1 MTHSPEAEIFLSSG
15 AFGATSIGGIVDIC
29 EHLGFRNVE
38 LSSGLPWSERLEE
51 DVIAA
56 SGRCRFLVHN
66 YFPAPRE
73 PFVLN
78 LAARDATVLER
89 SREHC
94 RRAIRLC
101 GAVGAPLYSVHAG
114 FAFEVDPSRLG
125 RRLADADRYP
135 LSEALTIFVES
146 LRMLCEYGEA
156 RRVGVAVENN
166 VVAPMNLIEGRNQ
179 LLLGATAEEMLEI
192 RERVAH
198 PGLSALIDVGHLKV
212 TASALGF
219 DAVRCIDLLAEW
231 TSVFHLSDNDGETD
245 ENKMFGPDAWFMDV
259 IRKHPG
265 RMKVVESYGLT
276 VEEMY
281 HALVTVRSL

>member
-1 MTHSPEAEIFLSSG
+1 MTPPPEAGIFLSSG
-15 AFGATSIGGIVDIC
+15 AFRAASLGGIVDVC
-29 EHLGFRNVE
+29 DELGFHNVE
-38 LSSGLPWSERLEE
+38 LSSGLPWSERLED

-56 SGRCRFLVHN
+56 SDRCRFLVHN
-66 YFPAPRE
+66 YFPAPRV

-78 LAARDATVLER
+78 LAAKDVAVLER

-101 GAVGAPLYSVHAG
+101 AAVGAPFYSVHAG

-135 LSEALTIFVES
+135 LDQALAIFVES
-146 LRMLCEYGEA
+146 LQMLCEYGA
-156 RRVGVAVENN
+156 THHVGVAVENN

-179 LLLGATAEEMLEI
+179 LLLGATAEELQEI

-212 TASALGF
+212 TARALGF
-219 DAVRCIDLLAEW
+219 DAIRFIDLVSAW

-245 ENKMFGPDAWFMDV
+245 ENKVFGHDAWFV
-259 IRKHPG
+259 ETLRKYPG

-276 VEEMY
+276 TEEMK